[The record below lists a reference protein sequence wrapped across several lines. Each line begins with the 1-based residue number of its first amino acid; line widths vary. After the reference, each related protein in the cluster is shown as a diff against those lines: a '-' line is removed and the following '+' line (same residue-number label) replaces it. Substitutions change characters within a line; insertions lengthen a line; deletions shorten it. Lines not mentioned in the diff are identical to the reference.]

1 MRSLKECSDFTSWWW
16 IPLPSIS
23 PLFSCYYS
31 AIVFR
36 AQLSTCNSAP
46 PIFWKTNFQSNFH
59 PFSPRLLF
67 IKQHKYCTRTLSDLF
82 QCYAV
87 IFDLQIASSSSSSG
101 SGSQNMKNQRTVSV
115 LVFSLGEKEPES
127 KNRQSVEVISEASKN
142 QQLSWKNRH

>member
-16 IPLPSIS
+16 MPLPSIS

-31 AIVFR
+31 AVVFC

-46 PIFWKTNFQSNFH
+46 PIFSKTNFQSNFH

-87 IFDLQIASSSSSSG
+87 IFYLQIASSSR
-101 SGSQNMKNQRTVSV
+101 SGSQNMKNQRTVICPG
-115 LVFSLGEKEPES
+115 VFVGGERTRIKEP
-127 KNRQSVEVISEASKN
+127 SVEVISEASKN
-142 QQLSWKNRH
+142 QQFSGKNRHRTCD